1 MRETYEERLLAAFI
15 ESSLPLDEEGEQWLE
30 NELQKLPPERRDKVM
45 RIRASL
51 KEKPLQEEELRFF
64 KR

>member
-1 MRETYEERLLAAFI
+1 MEATREERLLAAFI
-15 ESSLPLDEEGEQWLE
+15 GSSLQLDEGEEQWLE
-30 NELQKLPPERRDKVM
+30 QELQKLPPERRDKIA

-51 KEKPLQEEELRFF
+51 KEKPLTEEELRFF